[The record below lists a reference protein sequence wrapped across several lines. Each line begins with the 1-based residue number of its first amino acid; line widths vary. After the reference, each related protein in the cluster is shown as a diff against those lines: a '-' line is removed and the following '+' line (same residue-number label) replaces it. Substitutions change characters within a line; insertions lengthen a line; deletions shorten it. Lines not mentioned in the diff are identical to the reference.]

1 MMTILTRAHRLRTVA
16 NLALENKLMKIIAT
30 ALCIIAAA
38 GLAGGGE
45 IKVATV
51 DLQRLLKEYYRAEE
65 ISKQLEARHNAVF
78 KELAELRLEGDRLLK
93 EAHDLQER
101 SLDLALSETARSQTK
116 RSFELKLADFRAFEL
131 SYDQTRGQREA
142 EFQNQAVAA
151 NKRIL
156 DEILT
161 RTRSIGEAGGFNLLL
176 NASKLNPASSDVVFS
191 KDIDDITEKVLA
203 SLNATRTPSEK
214 SSAPLQPEHR

>member
-1 MMTILTRAHRLRTVA
+1 MV
-16 NLALENKLMKIIAT
+16 NLALGQKAHENHCDSSMRYSRCLLGSRRGNQSGDGRST
-30 ALCIIAAA
+30 
-38 GLAGGGE
+38 
-45 IKVATV
+45 TT
-51 DLQRLLKEYYRAEE
+51 LKEYYRAEE

-101 SLDLALSETARSQTK
+101 SLDLALSETARTDTK
-116 RSFELKLADFRAFEL
+116 RSFGLKLADFRAFEV

-161 RTRSIGEAGGFNLLL
+161 RTRSIGEAGGFNLVF
-176 NASKLNPASSDVVFS
+176 NASKLNPAGSDVVFF
-191 KDIDDITEKVLA
+191 KDIDDITEKV
-203 SLNATRTPSEK
+203 
-214 SSAPLQPEHR
+214 